1 MGNLIRENLPDPVAY
16 FESEGLKLT
25 GKGKWRNTDAE
36 RKASEVRLRAERR
49 TGELLKDLAR
59 ATAPNPQGSNQ
70 HKEVTPNDAEQPTP
84 SPYASALQQTGI
96 STQTASR
103 YQALANIRARAALAG
118 VQIHVF
124 DDECTG
130 KTIFVVSRWAMTR
143 QLESLHAL
151 EEWLSMVLG
160 SRK

>member
-1 MGNLIRENLPDPVAY
+1 MMPAQENAAWVLPTPQTAQETTQRRDSRPDPQ
-16 FESEGLKLT
+16 
-25 GKGKWRNTDAE
+25 R
-36 RKASEVRLRAERR
+36 
-49 TGELLKDLAR
+49 
-59 ATAPNPQGSNQ
+59 
-70 HKEVTPNDAEQPTP
+70 
-84 SPYASALQQTGI
+84 
-96 STQTASR
+96 
-103 YQALANIRARAALAG
+103 LANIRARAALAG